1 LKKCWGFL
9 FLCEQHAEKQSNKSR
24 ATQIL
29 DRSMADVLISGGGV
43 AGSTLAILLGRR
55 GLQVELFERC
65 HFPREKPCGEG
76 LMPAG
81 VAVLNRLGVGEAV
94 GGAPFYGVRY
104 HVGKHVTEGRFP
116 QTAGLPV
123 FGCGQRR
130 KHLDDVL
137 FRTAA
142 NTPGV
147 IAHTG
152 AQVDG
157 PLREDGRVVGIFVDG
172 KPRRAALVVAGDGVH
187 SLLRHK
193 MGLNVPVRRK
203 RFGIRAHF
211 RLAKGHAQVPCVDVF
226 LGPGH
231 ELYVTPLP
239 GGEVLVA
246 VLADAQ
252 QLGESLE
259 RSFRRWLLAEPALA
273 KHLEGAEQITP
284 VLATSPLAAQARSGV
299 APGFVLLGDAAGFLD
314 PITGGGMTQ
323 ALMTA
328 ELLDRHIPDRV
339 SEDDSWLWKFERA
352 RRALLFD
359 YRILTRMVLWLADHP
374 RLGQRLLWSMGA
386 LPSFFSHVIG
396 VSGGVR
402 RLVTF
407 PWSRSLDFN
416 ALAGVKPVLT
426 PRSSESGSISTG

>member
-1 LKKCWGFL
+1 
-9 FLCEQHAEKQSNKSR
+9 
-24 ATQIL
+24 
-29 DRSMADVLISGGGV
+29 MVDVLISGGGV

-55 GLQVELFERC
+55 GLQVELFERS
-65 HFPREKPCGEG
+65 HFPKEKPCGEG

-81 VAVLNRLGVGEAV
+81 VAVLNRLGVGEVV

-104 HVGKHVTEGRFP
+104 HSGNHVTEGRFP
-116 QTAGLPV
+116 QTAGFPV
-123 FGCGQRR
+123 SGYGQRR
-130 KHLDDVL
+130 KHLDEVL

-142 NTPGV
+142 NAPGV

-157 PLREDGRVVGIFVDG
+157 PLNENGRVVGIFVHG
-172 KPRRAALVVAGDGVH
+172 QPHRAALVVAADGVH

-211 RLAKGHAQVPCVDVF
+211 RLAKGQVQAPCVDVF

-252 QLGESLE
+252 QLGEPLE
-259 RSFRRWLLAEPALA
+259 RSFRRWLLAEPELA
-273 KHLEGAEQITP
+273 KRLEGAEQITP

-328 ELLDRHIPDRV
+328 ELLAKYASRGLGNAKEWR
-339 SEDDSWLWKFERA
+339 WAFERD
-352 RRALLFD
+352 RQMLLRD
-359 YRILTRMVLWLADHP
+359 YRVLTQMVLWLADHP
-374 RLGQRLLWSMGA
+374 RLAERLLSVLRISPA
-386 LPSFFSHVIG
+386 LFSHLVG

-402 RLVTF
+402 RLLPF
-407 PWSRSLDFN
+407 HGSREFDLQ
-416 ALAGVKPVLT
+416 ALAE
-426 PRSSESGSISTG
+426 RQ

>member
-1 LKKCWGFL
+1 
-9 FLCEQHAEKQSNKSR
+9 
-24 ATQIL
+24 
-29 DRSMADVLISGGGV
+29 MADVLISGAGV

-55 GLQVELFERC
+55 GLQVELFERG

-94 GGAPFYGVRY
+94 GGTPFYGVRY
-104 HVGKHVTEGRFP
+104 HSGNHVTEGRFP

-123 FGCGQRR
+123 SGYGQRR
-130 KHLDDVL
+130 KHLDEVL
-137 FRTAA
+137 FRAA
-142 NTPGV
+142 A
-147 IAHTG
+147 IAYTG
-152 AQVDG
+152 AQVDS
-157 PLREDGRVVGIFVDG
+157 PLRENGRVVGVVVDG
-172 KPRRAALVVAGDGVH
+172 QPRRAALVVAADGVH
-187 SLLRHK
+187 SRLRHQ

-211 RLAKGHAQVPCVDVF
+211 RLAKGQVQAPCVDVF
-226 LGPGH
+226 LGPGR

-259 RSFRRWLLAEPALA
+259 RSFRRWRLAEPELA
-273 KHLEGAEQITP
+273 KRLEGAEQITP

-374 RLGQRLLWSMGA
+374 RLGQRLLWLMDA
-386 LPSFFSHVIG
+386 LPSFFSHFIG

-402 RLVTF
+402 RLVAF
-407 PWSRSLDFN
+407 PWSRSSDFN
-416 ALAGVKPVLT
+416 AVAGVKPVLT

>member
-1 LKKCWGFL
+1 
-9 FLCEQHAEKQSNKSR
+9 
-24 ATQIL
+24 
-29 DRSMADVLISGGGV
+29 MADVLISGGGV
-43 AGSTLAILLGRR
+43 AGSALAILLGRR

-65 HFPREKPCGEG
+65 HFPKEKPCGEG

-81 VAVLNRLGVGEAV
+81 VAVLNRLGVGQAV

-104 HVGKHVTEGRFP
+104 HFGRHVTEGRFP
-116 QTAGLPV
+116 RTAGLPV
-123 FGCGQRR
+123 SGCGQRR
-130 KHLDDVL
+130 KHLDEVL

-142 NTPGV
+142 SVPGV

-152 AQVDG
+152 AHVDG
-157 PLREDGRVVGIFVDG
+157 PLRENGRVVGLFVDG
-172 KPRRAALVVAGDGVH
+172 QPRRAALVVAADGAH
-187 SLLRHK
+187 SRLRHK

-211 RLAKGHAQVPCVDVF
+211 RLAKGQAQAHCVDVF
-226 LGPGH
+226 LGSGH
-231 ELYVTPLP
+231 EVYVTPLP

-246 VLADAQ
+246 VLADAR
-252 QLGESLE
+252 QLSESVGRL
-259 RSFRRWLLAEPALA
+259 FHRWLLEQPELA
-273 KHLEGAEQITP
+273 KRLEGAEQVTP
-284 VLATSPLAAQARSGV
+284 VLAISPLAAQARSGV

-314 PITGGGMTQ
+314 PITGGGMAQ

-328 ELLDRHIPDRV
+328 ELLDRYIPDHV
-339 SEDDSWLWKFERA
+339 SQDDSWLWKFERA

-374 RLGQRLLWSMGA
+374 RLGQRLLWILDS

-402 RLVTF
+402 RLVAF

-416 ALAGVKPVLT
+416 AVAGIEQVHAS
-426 PRSSESGSISTG
+426 RSPERDSLSTD

>member
-1 LKKCWGFL
+1 
-9 FLCEQHAEKQSNKSR
+9 
-24 ATQIL
+24 
-29 DRSMADVLISGGGV
+29 MADVLISGGGV
-43 AGSTLAILLGRR
+43 AGSTLAILMGRR
-55 GLQVELFERC
+55 GFQVELFERC
-65 HFPREKPCGEG
+65 HFPKEKPCGEG

-94 GGAPFYGVRY
+94 GGVPFYGVRY
-104 HVGKHVTEGRFP
+104 HFGKYVTEGRFP

-123 FGCGQRR
+123 SGCGQRR
-130 KHLDDVL
+130 KHLDEVL

-142 NTPGV
+142 SVPGV

-152 AQVDG
+152 AHVEG
-157 PLREDGRVVGIFVDG
+157 PLLENGRVVGMFVDG
-172 KPRRAALVVAGDGVH
+172 QPRRAALIVAADGVH
-187 SLLRHK
+187 SRLRHK

-211 RLAKGHAQVPCVDVF
+211 RLAKGHLQAPCVDVF

-246 VLADAQ
+246 VLADAR
-252 QLGESLE
+252 QLGESVE
-259 RSFRRWLLAEPALA
+259 RSFHRWLLGQAELA
-273 KHLEGAEQITP
+273 KHLEGAEQVTP
-284 VLATSPLAAQARSGV
+284 VLATSPLAAQARRGV

-328 ELLDRHIPDRV
+328 ELLARYIPDRV
-339 SEDDSWLWKFERA
+339 SPDDSWLWKFERA
-352 RRALLFD
+352 RRAILLD
-359 YRILTRMVLWLADHP
+359 YRILTRMILWLADHP
-374 RLGQRLLWSMGA
+374 RLAEPLLLFLNA
-386 LPSFFSHVIG
+386 LPAFFSHVIG

-402 RLVTF
+402 RLVAF
-407 PWSRSLDFN
+407 PWSRSLDFE
-416 ALAGVKPVLT
+416 AVAGIKRVLD
-426 PRSSESGSISTG
+426 PRSPGSDSISRDKFPP